1 MYYRLKTGKIISDA
15 DVSIA
20 FEITRGKSSSDDP
33 DAFLKWKNWLGLTP
47 IDDETA
53 DIRYFVASGAEVFAM
68 KLYRNRNN
76 CSVLDA
82 VHAIN
87 KIKEELHL
95 VEYVDVKGR

>member
-1 MYYRLKTGKIISDA
+1 MYYRLKTGRIISDA

-20 FEITRGKSSSDDP
+20 FEITRGKSSSDDL
-33 DAFLKWKNWLGLTP
+33 DAFLKWKSWLGLTP

-68 KLYRNRNN
+68 KLYSNRNN

-95 VEYVDVKGR
+95 MK